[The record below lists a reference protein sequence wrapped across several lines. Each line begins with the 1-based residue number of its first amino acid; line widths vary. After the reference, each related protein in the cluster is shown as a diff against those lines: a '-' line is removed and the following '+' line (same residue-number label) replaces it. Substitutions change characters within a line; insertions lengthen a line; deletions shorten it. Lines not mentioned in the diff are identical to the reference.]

1 MDYTTSFFT
10 PPIDAVPQRV
20 VSLVPSL
27 TESLFDLGLGKSLV
41 GATDYCAHPAEA
53 LKSIPRV
60 GGTLNPRLENII
72 ALQPDLVL
80 ANQEENS
87 PETLDALESAGLT
100 LWVTFPKTVAQSI
113 EGLFGLVNIFRSDEA
128 GKRVR
133 ILQMSLDW
141 VQLASSDI
149 PGLRTFCPIWQG
161 ETPEGERW
169 WMTFNQDTYAGDLL
183 TLVGGH
189 NVFADRREPA
199 TPQTISM
206 AKDWGSRTAEAG
218 TGRYPSVTLKEIR
231 LAMPELVLLPSE
243 PYTFGEDH
251 RRELRELLADTPAGR
266 QDRFHLVD
274 GSLLTWHGTRLG
286 QALKELPPLF
296 ASESYP

>member
-1 MDYTTSFFT
+1 MGNNISFLNH
-10 PPIDAVPQRV
+10 PIDAVPQRV

-41 GATDYCAHPAEA
+41 GITDFCIYPVEA
-53 LKSIPRV
+53 LKGIPRV
-60 GGTLNPRLENII
+60 GGTLNPRLEDII
-72 ALQPDLVL
+72 ALRPDLVL

-87 PETLDALESAGLT
+87 PETLHALQSAGLM
-100 LWVTFPKTVAQSI
+100 LWVTFPTTVVQAI
-113 EGLFGLVNIFRSDEA
+113 ELLFGLVKIFRSDEA
-128 GKRVR
+128 GRRVR

-141 VQLASSDI
+141 VQLASSDS

-161 ETPEGERW
+161 ETPEGKRW

-189 NVFADRREPA
+189 NVFADRHEPA
-199 TPQTISM
+199 TPQDRGT
-206 AKDWGSRTAEAG
+206 AKQWGPGSVETG
-218 TGRYPSVTLKEIR
+218 TGRYPNVTLEEIR
-231 LAMPELVLLPSE
+231 QAMPELVLLPSE
-243 PYTFGEDH
+243 PYTFGEDLH
-251 RRELRELLADTPAGR
+251 QELRELLNNTPAGR

-296 ASESYP
+296 AVENR

>member
-1 MDYTTSFFT
+1 MEENIFFD
-10 PPIDAVPQRV
+10 PLIDFIPQRV

-41 GATDYCAHPAEA
+41 GATDYCAHPAES
-53 LKSIPRV
+53 LKGIPRV
-60 GGTLNPRLENII
+60 GGTLNPRLEDII
-72 ALQPDLVL
+72 ALRPDLVL

-87 PETLDALESAGLT
+87 PETLHALQSAGLM
-100 LWVTFPKTVAQSI
+100 LWVTFPTTVAQAI
-113 EGLFGLVNIFRSDEA
+113 EVLFGLVNIFRSDEA
-128 GKRVR
+128 GRRVR

-141 VQLASSDI
+141 VQLASSNS

-183 TLVGGH
+183 TLAGGR
-189 NVFADRREPA
+189 NIFANRWEHA
-199 TPQTISM
+199 TPQAIST
-206 AKDWGSRTAEAG
+206 AKNWGSRTAEAG
-218 TGRYPSVTLKEIR
+218 KVRYPSVTLEEIR

-243 PYTFGEDH
+243 PYTFSEDH

-296 ASESYP
+296 AVEI

>member
-1 MDYTTSFFT
+1 MEYKTSFLT

-53 LKSIPRV
+53 LKNITRV
-60 GGTLNPRLENII
+60 GGTLNPRFEDII

-87 PETLDALESAGLT
+87 PETLDALQNAGLT
-100 LWVTFPKTVAQSI
+100 LWVTFPKTVAQAI

-141 VQLASSDI
+141 VRLASSDR

-189 NVFADRREPA
+189 NVFADCREPA
-199 TPQTISM
+199 TPQTIST
-206 AKDWGSRTAEAG
+206 AKQWGQGAAEAG
-218 TGRYPSVTLKEIR
+218 KLRYPSVTLEEIR
-231 LAMPELVLLPSE
+231 QAMPELVLLPSE
-243 PYTFGEDH
+243 PYTFSEDH

-266 QDRFHLVD
+266 QDRFQLVD

-296 ASESYP
+296 AVEI

>member
-1 MDYTTSFFT
+1 MGYNISFLT

-20 VSLVPSL
+20 VSLVPSS

-41 GATDYCAHPAEA
+41 AATDYCAHPAEA
-53 LKSIPRV
+53 LKSISRV
-60 GGTLNPRLENII
+60 GGTRNPRLEDII

-87 PETLDALESAGLT
+87 PETLDALQSAGLT
-100 LWVTFPKTVAQSI
+100 LWVTFPKTVAQAI
-113 EGLFGLVNIFRSDEA
+113 EVLFGLVNIFRSDEA
-128 GKRVR
+128 GRRVR

-141 VQLASSDI
+141 VQLASSDS

-161 ETPEGERW
+161 ETPERERW

-189 NVFADRREPA
+189 NVFADRRESA
-199 TPQTISM
+199 TPQTIST
-206 AKDWGSRTAEAG
+206 AKQWGPGAAEAG
-218 TGRYPSVTLKEIR
+218 KVRYPSVTLEEIR

-243 PYTFGEDH
+243 PYSFNEDH

-266 QDRFHLVD
+266 ENRFHMVD

-296 ASESYP
+296 AVENR

>member
-1 MDYTTSFFT
+1 MEYKISFLT

-20 VSLVPSL
+20 VSLIPPL

-41 GATDYCAHPAEA
+41 GVTDYCAHPAEA
-53 LKSIPRV
+53 LKGIPRV
-60 GGTLNPRLENII
+60 GGTLNPRLEEII
-72 ALQPDLVL
+72 ALRPDLVL

-87 PETLDALESAGLT
+87 PETLDALQNAGLT
-100 LWVTFPKTVAQSI
+100 LWVTFPKTVAQAI

-183 TLVGGH
+183 TLAGGR
-189 NVFADRREPA
+189 NIFADHWEHA
-199 TPQTISM
+199 TPQAIST
-206 AKDWGSRTAEAG
+206 AKNWGSRTAEAG
-218 TGRYPSVTLKEIR
+218 KVRYPSVTLEEIR

-243 PYTFGEDH
+243 PYTFSEDH

-296 ASESYP
+296 AVEI

>member
-1 MDYTTSFFT
+1 MDYTNSFFT
-10 PPIDAVPQRV
+10 PPIDAVPQRA

-41 GATDYCAHPAEA
+41 GATDYCAHPVEA

-60 GGTLNPRLENII
+60 GGTLNPRLEDII

-87 PETLDALESAGLT
+87 PETLDALQSAGLT
-100 LWVTFPKTVAQSI
+100 LWVTFPKTVAQAV
-113 EGLFGLVNIFRSDEA
+113 EVLFGLVNIFRSDEA

-141 VQLASSDI
+141 VQLASSEI
-149 PGLRTFCPIWQG
+149 HGLRTFYPIWQG
-161 ETPEGERW
+161 ETPQGERW

-199 TPQTISM
+199 NPQTIST
-206 AKDWGSRTAEAG
+206 AKQWRPGAAEEG
-218 TGRYPSVTLKEIR
+218 KVRYPSVTLEEIR

-243 PYTFGEDH
+243 PYIFGEDYH
-251 RRELRELLADTPAGR
+251 QELRELLADTPVGR

-286 QALKELPPLF
+286 QALIELPPLF